1 VGEEPAIEQLRQA
14 NASWSA
20 RRRRAW
26 PVALVALAIVVDL
39 SATKSPHVGVHG
51 QSLGLTTALAGFIIG
66 LIGARHALF
75 IRSLTWRWWVPCLTL
90 LLASSA
96 ILVWLQPSSGLGQ
109 IGFLGGLSLVVMSR
123 ALPNWMGVAALVGIC
138 LAALLVAALTGKE
151 VDHSRWL
158 GMVTTVLPFVL
169 YAFFVTMF
177 WWNRQHQHEVEDL
190 LVKLEQSRDAELRAV
205 ALAERQR
212 LARDMHD
219 VLAHTLSGLTLQLE
233 GVRLLASSGGDVRVA
248 AAVDRAH
255 QLAKNG
261 LAEARQAIGMLRG
274 DELPGPDRLEGLA
287 DAFAADTGIPC
298 RFSTR
303 GAALELR
310 PEVRLALYRVTQ
322 EALTNI
328 RKHAHPDRV
337 CVTLEYLTADAGPA
351 IVGLAI
357 QDFGVAP
364 LEVPH
369 LGPGH
374 SCGYGL
380 AGMRERAELL
390 GGSLTA
396 GPTGDGFRV
405 ELRVAA

>member
-20 RRRRAW
+20 RRRRVW
-26 PVALVALAIVVDL
+26 PAGLAVLAIVVDL
-39 SATKSPHVGVHG
+39 SATKSPHVGLSG
-51 QSLGLTTALAGFIIG
+51 ASLGLTVALGGFVIG
-66 LIGARHALF
+66 LIGARRTLL
-75 IRSLTWRWWVPCLTL
+75 IGSLSWRWWVPCLTL
-90 LLASSA
+90 LLLSSA
-96 ILVWLQPSSGLGQ
+96 TLVWLQPSSGLGQ

-123 ALPNWMGVAALVGIC
+123 AMPNWMGIAALAGVC

-158 GMVTTVLPFVL
+158 GMATSVLPFLL

-177 WWNRQHQHEVEDL
+177 WWNRQHQQEVEEL
-190 LVKLEQSRDAELRAV
+190 LVKLEHSRDAELRAV

-255 QLAKNG
+255 QLAKSG
-261 LAEARQAIGMLRG
+261 LAEARQAISMLRG

-287 DAFAADTGIPC
+287 DAFAADTGVPC
-298 RFSTR
+298 RFTTS
-303 GAALELR
+303 GPAVEIR
-310 PEVRLALYRVTQ
+310 PEVKLALYRVTQ

-328 RKHAHPDRV
+328 RKHAHPERV
-337 CVTLEYLTADAGPA
+337 SVTLTYQGRDVDL
-351 IVGLAI
+351 VI
-357 QDFGVAP
+357 QDFGVASV
-364 LEVPH
+364 VP
-369 LGPGH
+369 PGQ
-374 SCGYGL
+374 SADFGQGGYGL

-390 GGSLTA
+390 GGTLTA
-396 GPTGDGFRV
+396 GPTDDGFRV
-405 ELRVAA
+405 ELRVTA